1 MTALRDEY
9 AIPEGDYSYKPEE
22 FASTQASDIYDE
34 AQKEAKKIGLSD
46 RQFKSFYEDK
56 IQTLEQQ
63 KLAAESGRQR
73 AIGILESEES
83 YESLKHYVHDVLKI
97 EMPVH
102 SMSDKQIENYWQQ
115 RSSALDSNK
124 TVVSTEHRYGVTYQD
139 VVRARE
145 DFQNTP
151 SANIK
156 AKDEAYK
163 RWMNLSKKVGQPTSI
178 DDGYVS
184 VTFGD
189 PTHPDGAL

>member
-1 MTALRDEY
+1 MMKLKKRL
-9 AIPEGDYSYKPEE
+9 
-22 FASTQASDIYDE
+22 
-34 AQKEAKKIGLSD
+34 KKIGLSD
-46 RQFKSFYEDK
+46 RQFKDFYEDK
-56 IQTLEQQ
+56 IQKLEQQ
-63 KLAAESGRQR
+63 KLAAESGRER
-73 AIGILESEES
+73 AIGLLESEES

-97 EMPVH
+97 DMPVH

-145 DFQNTP
+145 DFQQTP

-156 AKDEAYK
+156 AKDDAYK
-163 RWMNLSKKVGQPTSI
+163 RWMNLSKKVNQPTSI

-184 VTFGD
+184 VRFGD
-189 PTHPDGAL
+189 PTHTDGAL